1 MHTKIGNISTVTA
14 IEKKKKTHTT
24 ALSNYIT
31 LLILIVLDSII

>member
-1 MHTKIGNISTVTA
+1 MHTEIGNISTVIA
-14 IEKKKKTHTT
+14 IGKKKKHTT